1 MSYRIGIDVGGTNT
15 DAIVLD
21 PERRVLAS
29 VKTPTQARSGEGV
42 ARAID
47 LVLEASGIAV
57 GEVSAAMLGTTHC
70 TNAIV
75 ERRGLGR
82 VGVLRLGGPATTAV
96 PPFEGWPQDLRAA
109 VAGPSFVIAGG
120 HEFDGREISPL
131 DEDAVRAAAEQMRG
145 VVDAVAVI
153 GVFAPVADAHEQRAA
168 ALVEEL
174 LSVPVSRSIEIG
186 SIGLLE
192 RENATILNASLIRT
206 LGDMADGFA
215 RSLAAHGIEADIYF
229 GQNDGTLM
237 RLDFAL
243 RYPVFTIGC
252 GPTNSI
258 RGAAHLSGV
267 SDALVVDIGGTTTD
281 IGVLAGGFPRQSSHA
296 AEIGGIRTN
305 FRMPDVLSVGL
316 GGGTIVR
323 GGGVGAAGVGVGAGG
338 AGGAAGAAGAAGA
351 GAGAGTAAPITLG
364 PDSVG
369 YRIATEALVFGG
381 ATLTATDVA
390 VAVGRLHID
399 DAAAPQIEP
408 ELLAG
413 ADDAIRSFLE
423 EAIDQM
429 KPSAAPVPVVLVGG
443 GAAVSPAE
451 LEGVSRVI
459 RPEHSSAANAVGA
472 ALGDVAGQAEQ
483 VFSLRETTREQAVEV
498 VRADAIARAIEAGA
512 EPASVEIIA
521 LEELPVAYMEGTV
534 IVRARAAGR
543 LA

>member
-21 PERRVLAS
+21 EQRRVLAS

-47 LVLEASGIAV
+47 LVLEKSGISV

-96 PPFEGWPQDLRAA
+96 PPFEGWPEDLRAA

-131 DEDAVRAAAEQMRG
+131 DEDAVRAAIEQMRG

-153 GVFAPVADAHEQRAA
+153 GVFAPVADAHELRAA
-168 ALVEEL
+168 ALVEEFL
-174 LSVPVSRSIEIG
+174 GLPVSRSVEIG

-192 RENATILNASLIRT
+192 RENATILNAALVRT

-215 RSLAAHGIEADIYF
+215 RSLAAHGIDADIYF

-281 IGVLAGGFPRQSSHA
+281 IGVLVNGFPRQSSHA
-296 AEIGGIRTN
+296 VEIGGIRTN

-323 GGGVGAAGVGVGAGG
+323 DGG
-338 AGGAAGAAGAAGA
+338 ARSAVPGNLGDA
-351 GAGAGTAAPITLG
+351 AAPITLG

-369 YRIATEALVFGG
+369 YRIASEALVFGG
-381 ATLTATDVA
+381 ATLTATDIA

-399 DAAAPQIEP
+399 HTTAPNIEP
-408 ELLAG
+408 ELLQG
-413 ADDAIRSFLE
+413 ADEAIRSFLE

-429 KPSAAPVPVVLVGG
+429 KPSATPVPVVLVGG

-459 RPEHSSAANAVGA
+459 RPEHASAANAVGA
-472 ALGDVAGQAEQ
+472 ALGDVAGQSEQ
-483 VFSLRETTREQAVEV
+483 VFSLRETTRERAVEI
-498 VRADAIARAIEAGA
+498 VRADATTRAIEAGA
-512 EPASVEIIA
+512 EPATVEIIA

>member
-1 MSYRIGIDVGGTNT
+1 MNYRIGIDVGGTNT
-15 DAIVLD
+15 DAVVLD
-21 PERRVLAS
+21 EHRRVLAS
-29 VKTPTQARSGEGV
+29 IKTPTQARSGDGV

-47 LVLEASGIAV
+47 LVLEASGIPEA
-57 GEVSAAMLGTTHC
+57 EVSAAMLGTTHC

-96 PPFEGWPQDLRAA
+96 PPFEGWPADLRDA
-109 VAGPSFVIAGG
+109 VAGPAYVINGG
-120 HEFDGREISPL
+120 NEFDGREISAL
-131 DEDAVRAAAEQMRG
+131 DEPAIRAAAAEMRG
-145 VVDAVAVI
+145 VVDAIAIV
-153 GVFAPVADAHEQRAA
+153 GVFAPVADAHELRAEA
-168 ALVEEL
+168 IVRETLD
-174 LSVPVSRSIEIG
+174 VPVSRSVEIG

-192 RENATILNASLIRT
+192 RENATILNAALIRT

-215 RSLAAHGIEADIYF
+215 RSLIEHGIDADIYF

-281 IGVLAGGFPRQSSHA
+281 IGVLVDGFPRQSSHA

-323 GGGVGAAGVGVGAGG
+323 GGEGDAGSATSVV
-338 AGGAAGAAGAAGA
+338 
-351 GAGAGTAAPITLG
+351 LG

-369 YRIATEALVFGG
+369 YRITSEALAFGG
-381 ATLTATDVA
+381 STLTATDVA
-390 VAVGRLHID
+390 MAVGRLDIEGKPAPEIEPSQLSAA
-399 DAAAPQIEP
+399 DAA
-408 ELLAG
+408 
-413 ADDAIRSFLE
+413 IRRFLE

-443 GAAVSPAE
+443 GAAISPAA
-451 LEGVSRVI
+451 LDGVSDVI

-483 VFSLRETTREQAVEV
+483 VFSLRETTRQQAVDA
-498 VRADAIARAIEAGA
+498 VRADATTRAIEAGA
-512 EPASVEIIA
+512 EPASVEVIA
-521 LEELPVAYMEGTV
+521 LEELPVAYMDDTV

>member
-15 DAIVLD
+15 DAVVLD
-21 PERRVLAS
+21 AERRVLAS
-29 VKTPTQARSGEGV
+29 IKTPTQAQSGDGV

-47 LVLEASGIAV
+47 LVLEASGIPEA
-57 GEVSAAMLGTTHC
+57 EVSAAMLGTTHC

-96 PPFEGWPQDLRAA
+96 PPFEGWPVDLREA
-109 VAGPSFVIAGG
+109 VAGPAFVINGG
-120 HEFDGREISPL
+120 NEFDGREISAL
-131 DEDAVRAAAEQMRG
+131 DEPAIRTAAASMRG
-145 VVDAVAVI
+145 VVDAIAIV
-153 GVFAPVADAHEQRAA
+153 GVFAPVADAHELRAEA
-168 ALVEEL
+168 IVRKILD
-174 LSVPVSRSIEIG
+174 VPISRSVEIG

-192 RENATILNASLIRT
+192 RENATILNAALIRT

-215 RSLAAHGIEADIYF
+215 RSLTAHGIEADIYF

-267 SDALVVDIGGTTTD
+267 ADALVVDIGGTTTD
-281 IGVLAGGFPRQSSHA
+281 IGVLVDGFPRQSSHA

-323 GGGVGAAGVGVGAGG
+323 GGDADSSAGSN
-338 AGGAAGAAGAAGA
+338 
-351 GAGAGTAAPITLG
+351 TAAIVLG

-369 YRIATEALVFGG
+369 YRITTEALAFGG
-381 ATLTATDVA
+381 STLTATDVA
-390 VAVGRLHID
+390 MAVGRLDIEGKSAPEIASGQL
-399 DAAAPQIEP
+399 AAAD
-408 ELLAG
+408 A
-413 ADDAIRSFLE
+413 AIRSFLE

-443 GAAVSPAE
+443 GAAVSPAA
-451 LEGVSRVI
+451 LDGVSNVI

-483 VFSLRETTREQAVEV
+483 VFSLRETTRQQAVDT
-498 VRADAIARAIEAGA
+498 VRSDAIARAVEAGA
-512 EPASVEIIA
+512 EPATVEVIA
-521 LEELPVAYMEGTV
+521 LEELPVAYMDDTV
-534 IVRARAAGR
+534 IVKARAAGR

>member
-21 PERRVLAS
+21 RGRNVLAS
-29 VKTPTQARSGEGV
+29 IKTPTQARSGDGV

-47 LVLEASGIAV
+47 LVLEASRVPAA
-57 GEVSAAMLGTTHC
+57 EVTAAMLGTTHC

-96 PPFEGWPQDLRAA
+96 PPFEGWPADLREA
-109 VAGPSFVIAGG
+109 VAGPSFIIDGG
-120 HEFDGREISPL
+120 HEFDGREISTL
-131 DEDAVRAAAEQMRG
+131 DEHAIRAAAHEMRG
-145 VVDAVAVI
+145 VVDAVAVV

-174 LSVPVSRSIEIG
+174 VGVPVSRSVEIG

-192 RENATILNASLIRT
+192 RENATILNAALIRT

-215 RSLAAHGIEADIYF
+215 RSLAAHGIDADIYF

-281 IGVLAGGFPRQSSHA
+281 IGVLVDGFPRQSSHA

-323 GGGVGAAGVGVGAGG
+323 GGENG
-338 AGGAAGAAGAAGA
+338 
-351 GAGAGTAAPITLG
+351 PIALG

-369 YRIATEALVFGG
+369 YRIDTEALAFGG
-381 ATLTATDVA
+381 STLTATDVA
-390 VAVGRLHID
+390 MAVGRLNIEGLS
-399 DAAAPQIEP
+399 APEIHP
-408 ELLAG
+408 GLLAG

-443 GAAVSPAE
+443 GAAVSPAV
-451 LEGVSRVI
+451 LDGVSTVI

-483 VFSLRETTREQAVEV
+483 VFSLRETSRQEAVEI

-512 EPASVEIIA
+512 EPETVEVISQ
-521 LEELPVAYMEGTV
+521 EELPVAYMEGTV

-543 LA
+543 LR

>member
-21 PERRVLAS
+21 AERRVLAS
-29 VKTPTQARSGEGV
+29 IKTPTQAKSGDGV

-47 LVLEASGIAV
+47 LVLEASGIPA
-57 GEVSAAMLGTTHC
+57 GEVRAAMLGTTHC

-96 PPFEGWPQDLRAA
+96 PPFEGWPDDLRDA

-120 HEFDGREISPL
+120 NEFDGREISAL
-131 DEDAVRAAAEQMRG
+131 DEDGIRAAATEMRG
-145 VVDAVAVI
+145 IVDAIAIV
-153 GVFAPVADAHEQRAA
+153 GVFSPVADAHEIRAA
-168 ALVEEL
+168 EIVAEEL
-174 LSVPVSRSIEIG
+174 DVPVSRSVEIG

-192 RENATILNASLIRT
+192 RENATILNAALIRT

-215 RSLAAHGIEADIYF
+215 RSLAEHGIDADIYF

-237 RLDFAL
+237 RLDYAL

-267 SDALVVDIGGTTTD
+267 TDALVVDIGGTTTD
-281 IGVLAGGFPRQSSHA
+281 IGVLVGGFPRQSSHA

-323 GGGVGAAGVGVGAGG
+323 GSGANG
-338 AGGAAGAAGAAGA
+338 
-351 GAGAGTAAPITLG
+351 APIDAPIVLG

-369 YRIATEALVFGG
+369 YRIASEALAFGG
-381 ATLTATDVA
+381 STLTTTDVA
-390 VAVGRLHID
+390 MAVGRLEIEGLEAPALD
-399 DAAAPQIEP
+399 ADLVAAA
-408 ELLAG
+408 
-413 ADDAIRSFLE
+413 DRAIRLLVE

-429 KPSAAPVPVVLVGG
+429 KPSAAAVPIVLVGG
-443 GAAVSPAE
+443 GAAISPEA
-451 LEGVSRVI
+451 LGGVSEVI

-483 VFSLRETTREQAVEV
+483 VFSLRGITRHEAVEI
-498 VRADAIARAIEAGA
+498 VRCDATARAIEAGA
-512 EPASVEIIA
+512 DPSTVEVLS
-521 LEELPVAYMEGTV
+521 LEELPVAYMEDTV

-543 LA
+543 LS

>member
-21 PERRVLAS
+21 EHREVVAS
-29 VKTPTQARSGEGV
+29 IKTPTQTHSGDGV
-42 ARAID
+42 AEAITR
-47 LVLEASGIAV
+47 VLAAAAIPPA
-57 GEVSAAMLGTTHC
+57 EVRAAMLGTTHC

-96 PPFEGWPQDLRAA
+96 PPFEGWPDDLRRA
-109 VAGPSFVIAGG
+109 VAGPAHVIPGG
-120 HEFDGREISPL
+120 NEFNGREISPL
-131 DEDAVRAAAEQMRG
+131 DEAAVRQAAEAMRG
-145 VVDAVAVI
+145 TVDAVAVI
-153 GVFAPVADAHEQRAA
+153 GVFSPVADGHEERAA
-168 ALVEEL
+168 AIVAEVLD
-174 LSVPVSRSIEIG
+174 VPVSRSVEIG

-192 RENATILNASLIRT
+192 RENATILNAALIRT
-206 LGDMADGFA
+206 LGDMAEGFERA
-215 RSLAAHGIEADIYF
+215 LAAHGIDADIYF

-237 RLDFAL
+237 RLDYAL

-258 RGAAHLSGV
+258 RGASHLSGV
-267 SDALVVDIGGTTTD
+267 RDALVVDIGGTTTD
-281 IGVLAGGFPRQSSHA
+281 IGVLVGGFPRQSSHA

-323 GGGVGAAGVGVGAGG
+323 GRGVAD
-338 AGGAAGAAGAAGA
+338 
-351 GAGAGTAAPITLG
+351 TAADAPIALG

-369 YRIATEALVFGG
+369 YRIATEALAFGG
-381 ATLTATDVA
+381 STLTATDVA
-390 VAVGRLHID
+390 MAVGRLEID
-399 DAAAPQIEP
+399 GLAAPALAP
-408 ELLAG
+408 ELARA
-413 ADDAIRSFLE
+413 ADDAIRALVE

-429 KPSAAPVPVVLVGG
+429 KPSAAPVPIVLVGG
-443 GAAVSPAE
+443 GAKISPEVLA
-451 LEGVSRVI
+451 GVSEVI
-459 RPEHSSAANAVGA
+459 RPAHSGAANAVGA

-483 VFSLRETTREQAVEV
+483 VFSLRETPRQEAVAL
-498 VRADAIARAIEAGA
+498 VRADAIARAVEAGA
-512 EPASVEIIA
+512 DPGTVEVLT
-521 LEELPVAYMEGTV
+521 LEELPVAYMEDTV